1 MARAPAS
8 LVGGW
13 PVAPARCGGASRRVD
28 NPPVL
33 RTCDLDYDL
42 PPGAV
47 AIRPVS
53 PRDSARLLV
62 VSRSDERLREDA
74 RVSDL
79 PRFLRAGDALVLNDT
94 RTLPARL
101 EGRKVAAPGAPP
113 SAQAS
118 GEPGGRVTGL
128 FLEEVGGAAAR
139 DIAEHGS
146 SDPTVPPRVWC
157 VLLKSNGRLREG
169 QRIALHSASADA
181 QPPSHDVE
189 AEVSLCLVRRE
200 GDAWLAAL
208 EGPGASAPTHG
219 ILARLGAT
227 PLPPYIL
234 AARRDAHESV
244 PDAADRAWY
253 QTVYARGDQTASRS
267 VAAPTAGLHFTP
279 ALLAALEAQG
289 VRRERV
295 TLHVGEGT
303 FKPIETQF
311 VEQHP
316 MHEEWFEVS
325 RDAIGRLEQ
334 TRAAGGRVIAVG
346 TTSARTLESVP
357 TPLPLP
363 GVEGET
369 IAQATRL
376 LITPGF
382 RFRRVDALLTNF
394 HLPRSTL
401 LALVGAFLG
410 PAHPDARS
418 ATDEGEP
425 RASAGVRRLLDLYR
439 HALGFGYRFYSYGD
453 AMLILP

>member
-1 MARAPAS
+1 M
-8 LVGGW
+8 
-13 PVAPARCGGASRRVD
+13 
-28 NPPVL
+28 L
-33 RTCDLDYDL
+33 RTADLDYDL

-47 AIRPVS
+47 ATRPAS

-62 VSRSDERLREDA
+62 VSRSDERPREDA

-79 PRFLRAGDALVLNDT
+79 PRFLKAGDALVLNDT

-101 EGRKVAAPGAPP
+101 EGRKIASPPP
-113 SAQAS
+113 STARGAEI

-128 FLEEVGGAAAR
+128 FLQEIVEAP
-139 DIAEHGS
+139 ES
-146 SDPTVPPRVWC
+146 PPMWR

-169 QRIALHSASADA
+169 QRIALRSAGADA
-181 QPPSHDVE
+181 MPPLPHNLE
-189 AEVSLCLVRRE
+189 AEVSLRLVRRE
-200 GDAWLAAL
+200 GDSWLAAL
-208 EGPGASAPTHG
+208 EGPGALAPTHG

-253 QTVYARGDQTASRS
+253 QTVYARGDVTASRS

-279 ALLAALEAQG
+279 SLLAALESQG

-303 FKPIETQF
+303 FKPIEAEF

-325 RDAIGRLEQ
+325 RDALTRLEQ
-334 TRAAGGRVIAVG
+334 TRATGGRVIAVG
-346 TTSARTLESVP
+346 TTSVRTLESVP
-357 TPLPLP
+357 TPLPP
-363 GVEGET
+363 RGGEGET
-369 IAQATRL
+369 IAQVTRL

-401 LALVGAFLG
+401 LALVGAFLE
-410 PAHPDARS
+410 PAHPDARG
-418 ATDEGEP
+418 ATRESEH
-425 RASAGVRRLLDLYR
+425 RASEGVRRLLDLYR
-439 HALGFGYRFYSYGD
+439 HALASGYGFYSYGD

>member
-8 LVGGW
+8 LVGGG
-13 PVAPARCGGASRRVD
+13 PVARARCGGASRRVD

-33 RTCDLDYDL
+33 RTGDLDYDL

-101 EGRKVAAPGAPP
+101 EGRKVATTGAPA
-113 SAQAS
+113 SAQTS

-128 FLEEVGGAAAR
+128 FLEEIGGAAAR
-139 DIAEHGS
+139 DPAERGS
-146 SDPTVPPRVWC
+146 SDLIVSPRAWR

-169 QRIALHSASADA
+169 QRIALRSAGADA
-181 QPPSHDVE
+181 QPPSQDLE
-189 AEVSLCLVRRE
+189 AEVSLRLVRRE

-208 EGPGASAPTHG
+208 EGPGASASAHD

-253 QTVYARGDQTASRS
+253 QTVYARGDMTASRS

-303 FKPIETQF
+303 FKPIETEF

-325 RDAIGRLEQ
+325 RDALARLDDA
-334 TRAAGGRVIAVG
+334 RASGGRVIAVG
-346 TTSARTLESVP
+346 TTTARTLESVP
-357 TPLPLP
+357 TPLPP
-363 GVEGET
+363 GEGET

-382 RFRRVDALLTNF
+382 TFRRVDALLTNF

-401 LALVGAFLG
+401 LALVGAFLE
-410 PAHPDARS
+410 PARPDAGR
-418 ATDEGEP
+418 ATGEGEP
-425 RASAGVRRLLDLYR
+425 LTSDGVRRLLNLYR